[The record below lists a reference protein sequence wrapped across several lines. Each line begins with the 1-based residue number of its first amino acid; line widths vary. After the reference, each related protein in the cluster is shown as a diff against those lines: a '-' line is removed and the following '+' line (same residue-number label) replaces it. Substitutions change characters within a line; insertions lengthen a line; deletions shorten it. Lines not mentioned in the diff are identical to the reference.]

1 MSERN
6 GKNKIHNIINKAMKG
21 VVVFALFL
29 FIIFVL
35 KNKAE
40 FSEKIAKGGPDK
52 EISQIAV
59 TGNDE
64 IVQKFKATYD
74 NIQSFT
80 FMIDRNQSYKRAGSI
95 SVNIKDSK
103 GKSVY
108 HVTKDLLDVDG
119 MRNIQPS
126 LKTSRYTS
134 QKWYSLIV
142 NKDIK
147 KGDTYTLTIKA
158 RGIKKDHPLY
168 LYTSKEMGKIYEP
181 AVINGKSQKDFHIRM
196 RVWTN
201 RIDVSAIIMTVAIAV
216 ALMAIILIPLK
227 LPEKWNKRFSWI
239 LFIVN
244 PWIAFYMVEKVFYN
258 PISVMKPLTFAL
270 NMLWYYI
277 IYAVLLMLFNRIKW
291 ALMIGNI
298 FFYGAAIANY
308 FVLAFRGNPITPA
321 DIYAVGTAM
330 DVADHYVLSFD
341 KPAIIATIILLGLCV
356 IACKLETFKAFTIK
370 KRLVAIVITA
380 IVTVASSVH
389 MTKVDDL
396 AKNGIKVNLFNQ
408 KNGYLKNG
416 YILSFILNVQ
426 YTLVSQPDGYNPQT
440 VNKIADNYQVT
451 TGKNKTLKQKP
462 NVVVIMNETFADL
475 NVVNHIKTNKEVMP
489 FINSLKENTIKGHML
504 VSVFG
509 GGTSNSEYEFLTGNS
524 VSTLPLNGNAYTQ
537 FIKHKVPSLASQLKQ
552 EGYDT
557 MAFHPYKANGWNRNT
572 VYPLLGF
579 DKFIDETSMNP
590 NGEKFRGWYSDSED
604 YNKIIDVFNKKES
617 GKPLFFFN
625 VTIQN
630 HGGYYV
636 KDTKFKE
643 EIKIQ
648 DEKATDTANRYLSLI
663 HESDRAFEKIINYF
677 KQQKEP
683 TIVVMFGDH
692 QPKLPDSFYELLY
705 GKSLN
710 NLSLK
715 ELQKK
720 YKVPFIIWANYD
732 IDEAS
737 DMENVSANYLSSM
750 MLEQTNL
757 KLSRYNEYLLNLR
770 KTIPALN
777 ANGYVDK
784 DGKDHEFSEKN
795 KYTKLINEYH
805 YLQYNSL
812 MDTKHVSNTLFSVG
826 NGK

>member
-1 MSERN
+1 MSEQ
-6 GKNKIHNIINKAMKG
+6 KEKSKIHNTINKVIKG
-21 VVVFALFL
+21 VVILALFV
-29 FIIFVL
+29 FIVFVL

-40 FSEKIAKGGPDK
+40 FSETVAVGGPDK
-52 EISQIAV
+52 KVSQIEV

-64 IVQKFKATYD
+64 IVQKFKATSD
-74 NIQSFT
+74 NIQRFT
-80 FMIDRNQSYKRAGSI
+80 IMVDRNQSYKRAGSI

-119 MRNIQPS
+119 MRTIQPS
-126 LKTSRYTS
+126 LKTSKYTS
-134 QKWYSLIV
+134 KKWYSLIV
-142 NKDIK
+142 NKEIK
-147 KGDTYTLTIKA
+147 KGDTYTVTIKA
-158 RGIKKDHPLY
+158 NGIKKEHPLY
-168 LYTSKEMGKIYEP
+168 LYTSKAMGKTYQP
-181 AVINGKSQKDFHIRM
+181 AVINGKTQKDFHIRM
-196 RVWTN
+196 RVWTT
-201 RIDVSAIIMTVAIAV
+201 RIDVTAIALTVAIAV
-216 ALMAIILIPLK
+216 GLMVLILIPLK
-227 LPEKWNKRFSWI
+227 IPEKWNKRFSWM

-258 PISVMKPLTFAL
+258 PISIMEPLTFAL
-270 NMLWYYI
+270 NVLWYYI
-277 IYAVLLMLFNRIKW
+277 VYAVLLMIFNRIKW
-291 ALMIGNI
+291 ALMVGNI

-330 DVADHYVLSFD
+330 DVADHYVLSYD

-370 KRLVAIVITA
+370 KRLIAILITV
-380 IVTVASSVH
+380 IVTVASSIQ
-389 MTKVDDL
+389 MTKVDNL
-396 AKNGIKVNLFNQ
+396 KENGIEVNLFNQ
-408 KNGYLKNG
+408 KKGYLKNG

-426 YTLVSQPDGYNPQT
+426 YTLVSQPDGYSPQA
-440 VNKIADNYQVT
+440 VDKIANNYEVT

-462 NVVVIMNETFADL
+462 NVVVIMNETFSDL
-475 NVVNHIKTNKEVMP
+475 NVVNNIKTNKEVMP
-489 FINSLKENTIKGHML
+489 FINSLKENTIKGHMF

-557 MAFHPYKANGWNRNT
+557 MAFHPYKAHGWNRDT

-604 YNKIIDVFNKKES
+604 YNKIIDVFNKKEA

-663 HESDRAFEKIINYF
+663 HESDRAFEKIVNYF
-677 KQQKEP
+677 KNQKEP

-710 NLSLK
+710 SLSLK

-720 YKVPFIIWANYD
+720 YTVPFIIWANYD

-737 DMENVSANYLSSM
+737 DVENVSANYLSSM

-784 DGKDHEFSEKN
+784 DGKDHEFSENN
-795 KYTKLINEYH
+795 KYTELINQYQ

-812 MDTKHVSNTLFSVG
+812 MDTKHVSNALFSVG
-826 NGK
+826 NDK